1 MLQRLYVNNFKCLEN
16 FELSLKGL
24 GDELYTKVGK
34 NLPPSD
40 SEGWTIV
47 LMERSSRFLWE
58 LQCGKRE
65 EQLFTKAMNILVKV
79 IERTGSVNLLTDGE
93 RRYRNILF
101 TKTTKGAY
109 SAPFEILT
117 N

>member
-1 MLQRLYVNNFKCLEN
+1 
-16 FELSLKGL
+16 
-24 GDELYTKVGK
+24 
-34 NLPPSD
+34 
-40 SEGWTIV
+40 
-47 LMERSSRFLWE
+47 MERSSRFLWE

-101 TKTTKGAY
+101 
-109 SAPFEILT
+109 EICHEVINDDQRGRPKKRLKKQSVYG
-117 N
+117 